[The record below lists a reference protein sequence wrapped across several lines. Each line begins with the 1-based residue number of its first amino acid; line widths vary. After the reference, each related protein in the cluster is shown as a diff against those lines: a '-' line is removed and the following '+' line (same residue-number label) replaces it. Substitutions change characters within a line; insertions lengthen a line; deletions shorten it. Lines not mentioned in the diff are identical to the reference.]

1 MSVITKRWLSAT
13 VSALALLLPMG
24 AFAQTP
30 QTGDAAY
37 CAALI
42 AKYQEYVVISA
53 DRGANEGP
61 ADGNIAVSQCRSGN
75 TAAGIPVLE
84 KLLRNAEFDLP
95 KRG

>member
-1 MSVITKRWLSAT
+1 MSVITKRWLSVIA
-13 VSALALLLPMG
+13 SALALQLPTG

-30 QTGDAAY
+30 QAGDAAY
-37 CAALI
+37 CEALI

-53 DRGANEGP
+53 NRGANEGP
-61 ADGNIAVSQCRSGN
+61 ADGNIAVGRCRSGN

-84 KLLRNAEFDLP
+84 KLLRNAGFDLP

>member
-1 MSVITKRWLSAT
+1 MSVIKRWLSAT
-13 VSALALLLPMG
+13 ACALALLLPAG
-24 AFAQTP
+24 AFAQAP
-30 QTGDAAY
+30 QAGDAAY

-53 DRGANEGP
+53 NRGANEGP

-84 KLLRNAEFDLP
+84 NLLRNAGFDLP
-95 KRG
+95 KRD